1 MGDTEYGSSSLSG
14 PINKICDRLPVH
26 QSVFLCTLPFSII
39 VIIIYYY
46 WFHEG
51 LQSRL
56 LLALTTDALQSS
68 SLRLSKLLP
77 HTANGVLD
85 FRSCH
90 DGRHTNTCMLKP
102 IWEAALR
109 LAKCCWW
116 LSGWK
121 VWGVSS
127 PEETTR
133 TEMMSRCYDDWQS
146 TYIFPLPHHIT
157 APSCGY
163 NVWQHKYPTY
173 FFEPKHPSDPAW
185 KIFVDCI
192 WRRRF
197 FKAWWS
203 ILHWL
208 HWTDLPTTSKPW
220 LGTGKGSGHSD
231 LLLNPC

>member
-1 MGDTEYGSSSLSG
+1 MNS
-14 PINKICDRLPVH
+14 
-26 QSVFLCTLPFSII
+26 
-39 VIIIYYY
+39 
-46 WFHEG
+46 HEG

-56 LLALTTDALQSS
+56 LRALTADALQSS
-68 SLRLSKLLP
+68 SLRLYKLLP
-77 HTANGVLD
+77 HTVNTVLD
-85 FRSCH
+85 FRRCH

-127 PEETTR
+127 PEETRR
-133 TEMMSRCYDDWQS
+133 TEMMSGRYDDWRS
-146 TYIFPLPHHIT
+146 TYVFPLRPLLAVMHDSTNIQ
-157 APSCGY
+157 PSFSSQ
-163 NVWQHKYPTY
+163 NM
-173 FFEPKHPSDPAW
+173 SDPAW
-185 KIFVDCI
+185 KIYVDCI

-197 FKAWWS
+197 FKAWRS
-203 ILHWL
+203 ILHGL